1 MLADSEEMN
10 LDSMYGQNHDVYHE
24 FPEHISQIDKLKKS
38 DLDFAQLFDEYTQL
52 NREII
57 RIEQCVE
64 PRDHYFLEELKKKR
78 LVHKDRLYAFL
89 HHM

>member
-1 MLADSEEMN
+1 MLAETEGMN

-24 FPEHISQIDKLKKS
+24 FPEYAEQIDSLKKV
-38 DLDFAQLFDEYTQL
+38 DLDFAKLVDDYTKI
-52 NREII
+52 NREVI

-64 PRDHYFLEELKKKR
+64 PRDHYYLEELKKKR

-89 HHM
+89 HG

>member
-1 MLADSEEMN
+1 MLADSEGMN

-24 FPEHISQIDKLKKS
+24 FPEHVERIDNLKKS
-38 DLDFAQLFDEYTQL
+38 DLDFAELVEAYTKI
-52 NREII
+52 NREVI

-64 PRDHYFLEELKKKR
+64 ARDHFYLEELKKKR

-89 HHM
+89 QS

>member
-1 MLADSEEMN
+1 MLAETEGMN

-24 FPEHISQIDKLKKS
+24 FPEHKERIDNLKKI
-38 DLDFAQLFDEYTQL
+38 DLNFAKLVDEYTNL
-52 NREII
+52 NRQVI

-64 PRDHYFLEELKKKR
+64 PRDHFFLEELKKKR

-89 HHM
+89 QL